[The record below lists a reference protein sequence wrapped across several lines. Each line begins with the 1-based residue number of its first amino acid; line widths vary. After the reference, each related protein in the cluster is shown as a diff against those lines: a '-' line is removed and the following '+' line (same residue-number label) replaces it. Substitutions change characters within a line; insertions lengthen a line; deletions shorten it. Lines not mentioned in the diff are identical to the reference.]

1 MSDLQLALLALGAI
15 IIVAVVVFNWWQER
29 SLRKMAADAFEEAER
44 DPLLED
50 EFRIDTEAVL
60 RDEAQPAGAFSPT
73 YDEAMESSN
82 PAIAEAASAV
92 AEFEHDM
99 AASEDIPE
107 LTRTYPSAPEEAA
120 ADWQDQEAATM
131 EELQS
136 DAGFVDTIP
145 DAEQQAT
152 FPSQATAE
160 HLTAVEPEAV
170 EAPAEAVMPSSSVP
184 VADTEHGAL
193 PSAISHQ
200 IDITAVLYL
209 AQPVSGLDLRQ
220 YLLSL
225 VDLDKPVYAYGHG
238 ADGVWRMLTRE
249 QEEAM
254 FTRAACSLQL
264 ADRGGPVSRATLSR
278 FQNAIEEMG
287 RSFNAQVEWHGN
299 PDPVIYANDLDQF
312 CIEVDKLV
320 GFHLAQGPS
329 GPFTGTKFRGM
340 AEASG
345 LTLGEDGAFYY
356 LNESGQ
362 PLFAL
367 INQDKTP
374 FTLEML
380 RTAVIRGVTF
390 QLDIPR
396 VKHCTEVFNQMV
408 LIAKQMEGSLS
419 GRLVDDNQRP
429 LGDMQIEKIRQQLKV
444 IHATMVAR
452 GIMPGS
458 PGALRL
464 FS

>member
-15 IIVAVVVFNWWQER
+15 IIVAVILFNWWQER
-29 SLRKMAADAFEEAER
+29 KMRKLAAEAFEPAAH

-50 EFRIDTEAVL
+50 QFSIDTSAVL
-60 RDEAQPAGAFSPT
+60 DEEPQRSTSFSPT
-73 YDEAMESSN
+73 YDEAMTSSN

-92 AEFEHDM
+92 AEFEEDL
-99 AASEDIPE
+99 AASEHLSE
-107 LTRTYPSAPEEAA
+107 LDEPYVASEMTEAEVSW
-120 ADWQDQEAATM
+120 ADSEPASMDDLRA
-131 EELQS
+131 
-136 DAGFVDTIP
+136 DAGFADTLP
-145 DAEQQAT
+145 
-152 FPSQATAE
+152 
-160 HLTAVEPEAV
+160 EPEPVSMPPAAEPAV
-170 EAPAEAVMPSSSVP
+170 PETPAPSAALSAES
-184 VADTEHGAL
+184 EHGAL
-193 PSAISHQ
+193 PPAISHQ
-200 IDITAVLYL
+200 IDLSAVLYL
-209 AQPVSGLDLRQ
+209 SQPVSGLDLRQ
-220 YLLSL
+220 HLLGL

-249 QEEAM
+249 QEGVS
-254 FTRAACSLQL
+254 FTRTACSLQL
-264 ADRGGPVSRATLSR
+264 ADRGGPVSRDTLNR
-278 FQNAIEEMG
+278 FQNAVEGMG
-287 RSFNAQVEWHGN
+287 RAFNAQVEWHGN

-320 GFHLAQGPS
+320 GFHLAQGAS

-345 LTLGEDGAFYY
+345 LTLAEDGAFYY
-356 LNESGQ
+356 YSENGQ

-367 INQDKTP
+367 VNQDKTP
-374 FTLEML
+374 FTLDML

-419 GRLVDDNQRP
+419 GKLVDDNQRP
-429 LGDMQIEKIRQQLKV
+429 LGDSQIEKIRQQLKV

>member
-1 MSDLQLALLALGAI
+1 MSDLQLALLALGAV
-15 IIVAVVVFNWWQER
+15 IIVAVILFNWWQER
-29 SLRKMAADAFEEAER
+29 KLRKIAADAFEPSAR

-50 EFRIDTEAVL
+50 TFQIDTEAVL
-60 RDEAQPAGAFSPT
+60 EDEAQAATTFSPT

-92 AEFEHDM
+92 AEFEQDL
-99 AASEDIPE
+99 AASEDLPE
-107 LTRTYPSAPEEAA
+107 LTEEYAATEPLADAAWEPDEAA
-120 ADWQDQEAATM
+120 SMD
-131 EELQS
+131 ELRA
-136 DAGFVDTIP
+136 DAGFPDTLPELEP
-145 DAEQQAT
+145 DTRMPEPAAAT
-152 FPSQATAE
+152 
-160 HLTAVEPEAV
+160 
-170 EAPAEAVMPSSSVP
+170 EAPVSAASQSVE
-184 VADTEHGAL
+184 TEHGAL
-193 PSAISHQ
+193 PAAISHQ
-200 IDITAVLYL
+200 IDVSAILYL
-209 AQPVSGLDLRQ
+209 AQPASGLDLRQ
-220 YLLSL
+220 HLLGL

-249 QEEAM
+249 QEGVS

-264 ADRGGPVSRATLSR
+264 ADRGGPVSRDTLNR
-278 FQNAIEEMG
+278 FQAAIEGMG
-287 RSFNAQVEWHGN
+287 RAFSAQVEWHGN
-299 PDPVIYANDLDQF
+299 PDPIVYANDLDQF

-320 GFHLAQGPS
+320 GFHLAQGVS

-345 LTLGEDGAFYY
+345 LSLAEDGAFYY
-356 LNESGQ
+356 YNESGQ

-367 INQDKTP
+367 VNQDKTP
-374 FTLEML
+374 FSLEML

-419 GRLVDDNQRP
+419 GKLVDDNQRP
-429 LGDMQIEKIRQQLKV
+429 LGDSQIEKIRQQLKV